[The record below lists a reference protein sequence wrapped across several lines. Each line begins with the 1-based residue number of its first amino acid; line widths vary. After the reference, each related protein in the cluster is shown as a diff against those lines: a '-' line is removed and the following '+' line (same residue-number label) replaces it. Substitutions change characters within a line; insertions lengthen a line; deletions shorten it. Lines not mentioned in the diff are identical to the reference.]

1 MRRLLAPLLLGLVLV
16 LGGPVCVQAQ
26 LGGAYRHGFGTY
38 GYGTGYGAGYGA
50 GFSTASVSAVYT
62 DFTAAP
68 GLYGTA
74 YGAASFGVPRTY
86 STFSSSYGPGYMGG
100 YGPYGYVPGRYGVG
114 LWRPGYSV
122 PGYEYRSSAYN
133 FYRTFPYTIRPP
145 VASVPM
151 GVYAPAYGG
160 PPSYLGW

>member
-1 MRRLLAPLLLGLVLV
+1 MRPLLASALLGLVLC
-16 LGGPVCVQAQ
+16 LSGASASQAQ
-26 LGGAYRHGFGTY
+26 VSGPYRYGFGNY
-38 GYGTGYGAGYGA
+38 GYGQGYGAGYGA
-50 GFSTASVSAVYT
+50 GYSTSSISAVYR

-86 STFSSSYGPGYMGG
+86 STFSSSYGPGYAGG

-122 PGYEYRSSAYN
+122 PGYEYRASAYN

-151 GVYAPAYGG
+151 GVYAPAFGG